1 MARLLLLL
9 AGPLPA
15 SPKARCESWAR
26 LLKNMALLAE
36 RPTSLGPTIKPR
48 VMRAILDGLLL
59 GALFGVVAAYYFYD
73 ERLIV
78 LILLPLLVLLMALI
92 TVLSVSG
99 DLYVRQ
105 PDEFQESVSNQASG
119 YTLKVVVG
127 LLVFLLFI
135 YLFFHAWRSD
145 VIAHLCIVLFLARIV
160 YLLQLAQLRWREI
173 AATDLSESVETFA
186 S

>member
-9 AGPLPA
+9 ARPLPA

-26 LLKNMALLAE
+26 LLKNMALLAVQ
-36 RPTSLGPTIKPR
+36 PPSPGPAMKPR

-59 GALFGVVAAYYFYD
+59 GALFGVAAAYYFYD
-73 ERLIV
+73 DRLIV
-78 LILLPLLVLLMALI
+78 LILLPFLALLMVLI

-105 PDEFQESVSNQASG
+105 PDEFQEIVSNQASS
-119 YTLKVVVG
+119 YTLKVIGG
-127 LLVFLLFI
+127 LLVLLLFI
-135 YLFFHAWRSD
+135 YLFFHAWRAD

-160 YLLQLAQLRWREI
+160 YLFKLAQLRWREI

-186 S
+186 N